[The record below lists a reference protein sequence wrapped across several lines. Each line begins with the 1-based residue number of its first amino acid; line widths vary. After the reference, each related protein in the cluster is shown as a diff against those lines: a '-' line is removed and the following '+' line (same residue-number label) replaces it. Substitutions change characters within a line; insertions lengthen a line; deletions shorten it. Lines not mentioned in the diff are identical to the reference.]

1 MDVGLVYVTELTVT
15 PPDTEAASRF
25 GNPAPGS
32 KNPEPETDVPL
43 TTTDT
48 EAWPA
53 ATVSGAA
60 VENAAG
66 GGAISSATRTPYE
79 SVASQYSWI
88 VHIVMSSVGIDAREG
103 VVAPASRRPGI
114 GRAGCMPYVLDV

>member
-1 MDVGLVYVTELTVT
+1 MSVRKPERLVRACPSGLVTVMVTGPAGTPMVLRSSVMEVGFVYVTELTDT

-32 KNPEPETDVPL
+32 NQPEPETDVPV
-43 TTTDT
+43 TTTGT

-66 GGAISSATRTPYE
+66 GGAISSATRTP
-79 SVASQYSWI
+79 
-88 VHIVMSSVGIDAREG
+88 
-103 VVAPASRRPGI
+103 
-114 GRAGCMPYVLDV
+114 